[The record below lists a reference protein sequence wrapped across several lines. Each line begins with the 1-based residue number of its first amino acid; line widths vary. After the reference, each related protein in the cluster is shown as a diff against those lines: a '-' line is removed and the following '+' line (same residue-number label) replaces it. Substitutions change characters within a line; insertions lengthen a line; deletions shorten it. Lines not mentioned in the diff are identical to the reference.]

1 MNISQDFIDYIEQS
15 GYNLYRSERA
25 YHFSNNGKYIII
37 YKDGD
42 LSFNIISEDNDLSFN
57 IEGVTVCIYKKVNK
71 MSLFTFALLLHA
83 IGAVDMKENFRKT
96 KEVTI

>member
-25 YHFSNNGKYIII
+25 CHMSNKGKYIVMFD
-37 YKDGD
+37 DGD
-42 LSFNIISEDNDLSFN
+42 MHFTIDGQTI
-57 IEGVTVCIYKKVNK
+57 CMYKNVNR

-83 IGAVDMKENFRKT
+83 IGAVDMKENFRKVKT
-96 KEVTI
+96 GEVTI

>member
-37 YKDGD
+37 YDDGD
-42 LSFNIISEDNDLSFN
+42 LSHNV
-57 IEGVTVCIYKKVNK
+57 EGVTVCIYKHVNRI
-71 MSLFTFALLLHA
+71 SFFTFALLLHA
-83 IGAVDMKENFRKT
+83 IGAVDMKENFRKSST
-96 KEVTI
+96 REVAI

>member
-1 MNISQDFIDYIEQS
+1 MNISQDFIDYITES

-37 YKDGD
+37 YEDG
-42 LSFNIISEDNDLSFN
+42 DLSFN
-57 IEGVTVCIYKKVNK
+57 IEGVTICIYKHVNR

-83 IGAVDMKENFRKT
+83 IGAVDMKENFRKVKT
-96 KEVTI
+96 GEVTV

>member
-15 GYNLYRSERA
+15 GYKLYRSERA
-25 YHFSNNGKYIII
+25 FHFSNNGKYIII
-37 YKDGD
+37 YDDGD
-42 LSFNIISEDNDLSFN
+42 LSHNV
-57 IEGVTVCIYKKVNK
+57 EGVTICIYKHVNR

-96 KEVTI
+96 KEVAI